1 MLHLF
6 RTLYGVAQKM
16 TKQTGGM
23 ARAVEHLPTKHKIL
37 SSSTSITKKKKKGGG
52 GGRRKEEEE
61 EKAKRET
68 HSKTI
73 T

>member
-37 SSSTSITKKKKKGGG
+37 SSSTSITKKKKRRRRREKEG
-52 GGRRKEEEE
+52 GGRRKG
-61 EKAKRET
+61 
-68 HSKTI
+68 
-73 T
+73 

>member
-37 SSSTSITKKKKKGGG
+37 SSSTSITKKKKK
-52 GGRRKEEEE
+52 EEEE
-61 EKAKRET
+61 GEGRRRKKKRLKGK
-68 HSKTI
+68 HI
-73 T
+73 VRL